1 MSGETVAQA
10 QPAARNCIA
19 NPDYV
24 VTSHTPASRV
34 KRVTFRNVACTP
46 SPHGLIVAR
55 MGKPL
60 RPQQSIY
67 LDEDKA
73 TLLDRLSAETRI
85 PKQVLMR
92 EAIDDLLVK
101 HKLLKQA
108 LRERRPARVRSAS
121 SA

>member
-1 MSGETVAQA
+1 
-10 QPAARNCIA
+10 
-19 NPDYV
+19 
-24 VTSHTPASRV
+24 
-34 KRVTFRNVACTP
+34 
-46 SPHGLIVAR
+46 